1 VVGFGVIFKDRVSDW
16 FKYLF
21 FISLVFCSAT
31 SAYANSDY
39 REFLACVDEI
49 LDTNQGMNPK
59 VAEDICSDLLDKK
72 DEDLGSTNY
81 CDRLLKKF

>member
-1 VVGFGVIFKDRVSDW
+1 MVGHWVIFKDMVHYG

-39 REFLACVDEI
+39 KEFLACVDEI

-72 DEDLGSTNY
+72 EVDLESTNF
-81 CDRLLKKF
+81 CKFLLKK